1 MSRGLVIVVAVAG
14 FLFHAA
20 AVPYKSFHHPQTIL
34 LSNINTNTNIKQ
46 LEGSRRVHQL
56 RFNTIPAL
64 PLSSSNKEESMD
76 DAVATAKANDEK
88 HFHRMAS
95 APLLERL
102 QHHLEHLHRQF
113 EEVEDLGADVDK
125 VVEGH
130 ASKDPGTNV
139 DDKLEGHA
147 SNLLEEVEDHAL
159 NLADIIHSLNQTI
172 SNIEASQ
179 LPTEEARKIFSSITL
194 ALAKLDKGGAGL
206 ASGLEV
212 VQREDDEERKNQHKE
227 KVVDKV
233 KEKEKEHEE
242 KVVDKVK
249 EEKHKEKVIDK
260 MKDEEHNEEVV
271 DKVKEE
277 VEKVEAT
284 LADGLSIFAGWPN
297 FCKILW

>member
-1 MSRGLVIVVAVAG
+1 
-14 FLFHAA
+14 
-20 AVPYKSFHHPQTIL
+20 
-34 LSNINTNTNIKQ
+34 
-46 LEGSRRVHQL
+46 
-56 RFNTIPAL
+56 
-64 PLSSSNKEESMD
+64 MD
-76 DAVATAKANDEK
+76 DAIAIAKANDEER
-88 HFHRMAS
+88 FHRMAS

-102 QHHLEHLHRQF
+102 QHHLEHLHRQL

-172 SNIEASQ
+172 SNIEPSQ

-194 ALAKLDKGGAGL
+194 SLAKLDPGGAGL
-206 ASGLEV
+206 ASGLED
-212 VQREDDEERKNQHKE
+212 VQRRQDDEERKNQQEE

-233 KEKEKEHEE
+233 KVKEKEHEE
-242 KVVDKVK
+242 MVEKLVDKVK
-249 EEKHKEKVIDK
+249 EEKHKEKV
-260 MKDEEHNEEVV
+260 V

-277 VEKVEAT
+277 EEHKEEVEKLEAT